1 MKDKMKTVCFDEDL
15 HIEAFHLQNITQPFP
30 NHFHDYYVI
39 GFVKSGIRQLNCK
52 NKDYLIS
59 QGHIVIFNPLDN
71 HSCSQNDNNSF
82 DYCGFNI
89 SKETMLLFVEEITGQ
104 KILPEFNENVIM
116 DKELYQE
123 LLSLHQMIVE
133 YSSKLKKE
141 EMMVFFMTHLLEK
154 YGYSSL
160 KQPFIDRKEIYLVC
174 QLIEEH
180 FNEPISLKQLC
191 HYSHLSQST
200 LLRAFTKYIG
210 VTPYRYLQ
218 NIRINKA
225 KKLLEQGLSPIEV
238 SFQTGFSDQSHFSHF
253 FNMFTGLSPAAYKRI
268 FKDEK
273 DDKQ

>member
-1 MKDKMKTVCFDEDL
+1 MKNEIKTAYFDEDL
-15 HIEAFHLQNITQPFP
+15 HIEAFHLQGIIQPFP

-39 GFVKSGIRQLNCK
+39 GFVENGVRQLNCK
-52 NKDYLIS
+52 NRDYLIS
-59 QGHIVIFNPLDN
+59 KGHIVVFNPHDN
-71 HSCSQNDNNSF
+71 HGCIQNNESTF

-89 SKETMLLFVEEITGQ
+89 SKETMLSLVKEITGQ
-104 KILPEFNENVIM
+104 KILPEFNENVIK
-116 DKELYQE
+116 DRELYHE
-123 LLSLHQMIVE
+123 LFSLYQMIRKC
-133 YSSKLKKE
+133 SLKLKKE
-141 EMMVFFMTHLLEK
+141 EMMIFFMTHLLEK

-160 KQPFIDRKEIYLVC
+160 KQPIIDRKEIYLVC
-174 QLIEEH
+174 QFIEEH

-191 HYSHLSQST
+191 LYSHLSKST

-273 DDKQ
+273 DDK